1 MALLETI
8 TPTNYAEKKN
18 NQPANSELRD
28 QSNPTNDLHSKS
40 THPCLIAL
48 GKLILAKVKANH
60 ISVSHSL
67 ENSHLKRI

>member
-1 MALLETI
+1 MFQAHKMETI

-40 THPCLIAL
+40 THIPVLL
-48 GKLILAKVKANH
+48 PW
-60 ISVSHSL
+60 
-67 ENSHLKRI
+67 ENLS